1 MQIRFQFLR
10 ALLQLFFPH
19 TCCGC
24 NTVLLAD
31 NILFCL
37 YCEES
42 MPVTRFEYFASNPVE
57 KIFWGRV
64 EIQAAAAHVYF
75 TSGSSIQQSLHLL
88 KYKNKKQIGEYFG
101 VRMGMAIRQ
110 CNRFSQCEVIVP
122 LPLFTSREK
131 KRGFNQARVIAEWI
145 STQLEIPVISDA
157 VIRSKKTETQTNK
170 SRIERWKNME
180 STFEITNQQL
190 IRGKHILLVDDV
202 ITTGASL
209 EACALVLQNI
219 TGVRVSICCLAY
231 TVKA

>member
-10 ALLQLFFPH
+10 SLLHLFFPH

-24 NTVLLAD
+24 NTELLTED
-31 NILFCL
+31 ILFCL
-37 YCEES
+37 YCEAF
-42 MPVTRFEYFASNPVE
+42 MPLTRFEYFASNPVE

-75 TSGSSIQQSLHLL
+75 TNGSSIQQSLHLL
-88 KYKNKKQIGEYFG
+88 KYKKRKQVGEYFG
-101 VRMGMAIRQ
+101 IRMGMAIRQ
-110 CNRFSQCEVIVP
+110 SNRFSQCEVIIP
-122 LPLFTSREK
+122 LPLFAAREK
-131 KRGFNQARVIAEWI
+131 KRGFNQAKLIAEWI
-145 STQLEIPVISDA
+145 STQLHIPVISDA
-157 VIRSKKTETQTNK
+157 VIRFKKTETQTNK
-170 SRIERWKNME
+170 SRIQRWKNME
-180 STFEITNQQL
+180 STFKIRDQQS

-219 TGVRVSICCLAY
+219 EGVRVSICCLAY

>member
-1 MQIRFQFLR
+1 
-10 ALLQLFFPH
+10 
-19 TCCGC
+19 
-24 NTVLLAD
+24 
-31 NILFCL
+31 
-37 YCEES
+37 
-42 MPVTRFEYFASNPVE
+42 
-57 KIFWGRV
+57 
-64 EIQAAAAHVYF
+64 
-75 TSGSSIQQSLHLL
+75 
-88 KYKNKKQIGEYFG
+88 
-101 VRMGMAIRQ
+101 MGMAIRQ

-122 LPLFTSREK
+122 LPLFTTREK